1 MLTFA
6 VMPCLDEVDYV
17 GEAVRSLLEPTG
29 GDSSDLMVIVVDNG
43 STDGTLDVLAD
54 VTHRY
59 PGRIMVEAEHRRGYV
74 PPRRRGVAVAARIAS
89 EMSVPDCDVLILQSD
104 ADTTYRSGYVGAMRG
119 AAASAPGAIL
129 EGSIGRPPTFEAEH
143 PTYVEAERTVDSAVE
158 SLEAADEDDVVVDD
172 KVCAYRLSDYIS
184 WGGLFEE
191 WSDVGDPIH
200 AETTRMFIRA
210 RLRGGTPKVRVN
222 RAGAFP
228 SRRRV
233 LENPRYHFATL
244 GFPRERAWADRVASG
259 WSASDVDA
267 FARMVLAGHERQAVA
282 LRVHHL
288 LALFRFLPAI
298 ILAAMG
304 SNSALLAE
312 PDVAAALELVPRRK
326 RDELA
331 ERPALAILD
340 ALGLIDEH
348 PEAFQMEMR

>member
-6 VMPCLDEVDYV
+6 VMPCLNEADFV
-17 GEAVRSLLEPTG
+17 GEAVASLLQPPGDDGPLPT
-29 GDSSDLMVIVVDNG
+29 VIVVDNG
-43 STDGTLDVLAD
+43 STDGTLAVLKDLA
-54 VTHRY
+54 HRY
-59 PGRIMVEAEHRRGYV
+59 PGRVMVEAERHRGYV
-74 PPRRRGVAVAARIAS
+74 PPRRRGVTVAARIAR

-104 ADTTYRSGYVGAMRG
+104 ADTTYRSGYIGAMRR
-119 AAASAPGAIL
+119 AAESAAGAIL

-143 PTYVEAERTVDSAVE
+143 PMYVEAERKIDSAIE
-158 SLEAADEDDVVVDD
+158 PLEAADEDDVVVDD

-191 WSDVGDPIH
+191 RSDVGDPIH

-210 RLRGGTPKVRVN
+210 RLRSGTPKVRVN

-233 LENPRYHFATL
+233 LENARYHFATL
-244 GFPRERAWADRVASG
+244 GFPRERAWANRVAGG
-259 WSASDVDA
+259 WSVSDVDA

-282 LRVHHL
+282 LRVCHL

-298 ILAAMG
+298 IHAAMG
-304 SNSALLAE
+304 SDSALLAE
-312 PDVAAALELVPRRK
+312 PDVAAALELVPRREC
-326 RDELA
+326 DELA